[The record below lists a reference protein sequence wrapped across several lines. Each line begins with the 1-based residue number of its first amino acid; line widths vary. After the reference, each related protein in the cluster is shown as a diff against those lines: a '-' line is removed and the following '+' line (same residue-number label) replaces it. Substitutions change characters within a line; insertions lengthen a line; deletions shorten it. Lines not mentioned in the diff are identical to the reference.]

1 MKRFLS
7 VVRSHLLFL
16 IYVLG
21 ADVFFAF
28 LMWLVDSRSFQKISL
43 LMLLFSVLSFLL
55 LCEILSIREGRIERA
70 LSEYI
75 LDPDETRTDLLLSQ
89 LRGFE
94 RSRVDTLC
102 RIISEKENA
111 RAVLFTKNEDY
122 EEYVEAWAHEAKT
135 PIALLTLILDN
146 QRDSLSPE
154 LLYKIEYIRARLSGS
169 VEQMLQY
176 SRIKGGRKDYLLE
189 NLPLREILEDV
200 VEEYRPLL
208 SEKNFTVVNEVEKET
223 IYADKRALTYML
235 GQIVSNAIKYSSEEP
250 RLTFRMDGERRLS
263 IEDNGIGV
271 KKSDLPFIFERGF
284 TGNTG
289 QARKKATGMGLY
301 LVEKI
306 AEDMHFQLNVA
317 SEIGKGFQIVVQYPN
332 VGAENMGS
340 EDGLRA
346 EK

>member
-1 MKRFLS
+1 MSHYLS
-7 VVRSHLLFL
+7 VIRSHLLFL
-16 IYVLG
+16 IYALG
-21 ADVFFAF
+21 ADAFFAF

-43 LMLLFSVLSFLL
+43 LMVLFSVLSFLF
-55 LCEILSIREGRIERA
+55 LCMILSVRERRIERA

-75 LDPDETRTDLLLSQ
+75 QDPDETRMDILLSQ
-89 LRGFE
+89 LHGYE
-94 RSRVDTLC
+94 KGRVDTLC
-102 RIISEKENA
+102 RLLSEKENA
-111 RAVLFTKNEDY
+111 RAELFTKNEDY

-146 QRDSLSPE
+146 QRDALSPE
-154 LLYKIEYIRARLSGS
+154 LVYKIEYIRARLSGS
-169 VEQMLQY
+169 VDQMLQY

-189 NLPLREILEDV
+189 NLSLREILEDV

-208 SEKNFTVVNEVEKET
+208 SEKNFTVVNEVEKER

-235 GQIVSNAIKYSSEEP
+235 GQIVSNAIKYSSNDP
-250 RLTFRMDGERRLS
+250 RLCFRMDGKNRLS

-271 KKSDLPFIFERGF
+271 KKSDLPYIFERGF

-306 AEDMHFQLNVA
+306 AEDMSFQLNVA
-317 SEIGKGFQIVVQYPN
+317 SEIGKGFQIVVQYPD
-332 VGAENMGS
+332 VGAE
-340 EDGLRA
+340 
-346 EK
+346 K

>member
-1 MKRFLS
+1 MKHLLS
-7 VVRSHLLFL
+7 VIRSHLLFL

-28 LMWLVDSRSFQKISL
+28 LLWVVDSRSFQKISL
-43 LMLLFSVLSFLL
+43 LLFLFSVLSFLL
-55 LCEILSIREGRIERA
+55 LCVILSVREDRIERA
-70 LSEYI
+70 LSEYVRE
-75 LDPDETRTDLLLSQ
+75 PDETHLDLLLSQ
-89 LRGFE
+89 LRGGE
-94 RSRVDTLC
+94 KSRVDTLC

-146 QRDSLSPE
+146 QREELSPE
-154 LLYKIEYIRARLSGS
+154 LIYKIEYIRARLSGS
-169 VEQMLQY
+169 VDQMLQY

-189 NLPLREILEDV
+189 ALPLREVLEEV

-235 GQIVSNAIKYSSEEP
+235 GQIVSNAIKYSSDDP
-250 RLTFRMDGERRLS
+250 RLCFRMEGERRLS

-289 QARKKATGMGLY
+289 QTRKKATGMGLY

-317 SEIGKGFQIVVQYPN
+317 SEIGKGFQIVVQYPD
-332 VGAENMGS
+332 VGAE
-340 EDGLRA
+340 
-346 EK
+346 K

>member
-1 MKRFLS
+1 MKHLLS
-7 VVRSHLLFL
+7 VIRSHLLFL

-28 LMWLVDSRSFQKISL
+28 LLWVVDSRSFQKISL
-43 LMLLFSVLSFLL
+43 LLFLFSVLSFLL
-55 LCEILSIREGRIERA
+55 LCVILSVREDRIERA
-70 LSEYI
+70 LSEYVRE
-75 LDPDETRTDLLLSQ
+75 PDETHLDLLLSQ
-89 LRGFE
+89 LRGGE
-94 RSRVDTLC
+94 KSRVDTLC

-146 QRDSLSPE
+146 QREELSPE
-154 LLYKIEYIRARLSGS
+154 LIYKIEYIRARLSGS
-169 VEQMLQY
+169 VDQMLQY

-189 NLPLREILEDV
+189 TLPLREVLEEV

-235 GQIVSNAIKYSSEEP
+235 GQIVSNAIKYSSDDP
-250 RLTFRMDGERRLS
+250 RLCFRMEGERRLS

-317 SEIGKGFQIVVQYPN
+317 SEIGKGFQIVVQYPD
-332 VGAENMGS
+332 VGAE
-340 EDGLRA
+340 
-346 EK
+346 K

>member
-1 MKRFLS
+1 MSHYLS
-7 VVRSHLLFL
+7 VIRSHLLFL
-16 IYVLG
+16 IYALG
-21 ADVFFAF
+21 ADAFFAF

-43 LMLLFSVLSFLL
+43 LMVLFSVLSFLF
-55 LCEILSIREGRIERA
+55 LCMILSVRERRIERA

-75 LDPDETRTDLLLSQ
+75 QDPDETRMDILLSQ
-89 LRGFE
+89 LHGYE
-94 RSRVDTLC
+94 KGRVDTLC
-102 RIISEKENA
+102 RLLSEKENA
-111 RAVLFTKNEDY
+111 RAELFTKNEDY

-146 QRDSLSPE
+146 QRDCLSPE
-154 LLYKIEYIRARLSGS
+154 LVYKIEYIRARLSGS
-169 VEQMLQY
+169 VDQMLQY

-189 NLPLREILEDV
+189 SLSLRDVLEEV

-235 GQIVSNAIKYSSEEP
+235 GQIVSNAIKYSSEDP
-250 RLTFRMDGERRLS
+250 RLCFRMEGERRLS

-271 KKSDLPFIFERGF
+271 KKSDLPYIFERGF

-306 AEDMHFQLNVA
+306 AEDMSFQLNVA
-317 SEIGKGFQIVVQYPN
+317 SEIGKGFQIVVQYPD
-332 VGAENMGS
+332 VGAE
-340 EDGLRA
+340 
-346 EK
+346 K

>member
-1 MKRFLS
+1 MKHLLS
-7 VVRSHLLFL
+7 VIRSHLLFL

-28 LMWLVDSRSFQKISL
+28 LLWVVDNRSFQKISL
-43 LMLLFSVLSFLL
+43 LLFLFSVLSFLL
-55 LCEILSIREGRIERA
+55 LCVILSVREDRIERA
-70 LSEYI
+70 LSEYVRE
-75 LDPDETRTDLLLSQ
+75 PDETHLDLLLSQ
-89 LRGFE
+89 LRGGE
-94 RSRVDTLC
+94 KSRVDTLC

-146 QRDSLSPE
+146 QREELSPE
-154 LLYKIEYIRARLSGS
+154 LIYKIEYIRARLSGS
-169 VEQMLQY
+169 VDQMLQY

-189 NLPLREILEDV
+189 ALPLREVLEEV

-235 GQIVSNAIKYSSEEP
+235 GQIVSNAIKYSSDDP
-250 RLTFRMDGERRLS
+250 RLCFRMEGERRLS

-289 QARKKATGMGLY
+289 QTRKKATGMGLY

-317 SEIGKGFQIVVQYPN
+317 SEIGKGFQIVVQYPD
-332 VGAENMGS
+332 VGAE
-340 EDGLRA
+340 
-346 EK
+346 K

>member
-1 MKRFLS
+1 MKHLLS
-7 VVRSHLLFL
+7 VIRSHLLFL

-28 LMWLVDSRSFQKISL
+28 LLWVVDSRSFQKISL
-43 LMLLFSVLSFLL
+43 LLFLFSVLSFLL
-55 LCEILSIREGRIERA
+55 LCVILSVREDRIERA

-75 LDPDETRTDLLLSQ
+75 REPDETHLDLLLSQ
-89 LRGFE
+89 LRGGE
-94 RSRVDTLC
+94 KSRVDTLC

-146 QRDSLSPE
+146 QREELSPE
-154 LLYKIEYIRARLSGS
+154 LIYKIEYIRARLSGS
-169 VEQMLQY
+169 VDQMLQY

-189 NLPLREILEDV
+189 ALPLREVLEEV

-208 SEKNFTVVNEVEKET
+208 SEKNFTVVNEVEDET

-235 GQIVSNAIKYSSEEP
+235 GQIVSNAIKYSSDDP
-250 RLTFRMDGERRLS
+250 RLCFRMEGERRLS

-289 QARKKATGMGLY
+289 QTRKKATGMGLY

-317 SEIGKGFQIVVQYPN
+317 SEIGKGFQIVVQYPD
-332 VGAENMGS
+332 VGAE
-340 EDGLRA
+340 
-346 EK
+346 K